1 MDNELGE
8 REVERA
14 VCERDLLR
22 RRVAHVDSGVPL
34 ARCLDERL
42 RRIDR
47 RDVHGAEPCSEL
59 GRQRARPAAD
69 IERAPARF
77 DACKVREKR
86 SELPGKPAHEAVV
99 GARRREELTHAQTV
113 DGEPTP
119 VASACSTG
127 AAGAS
132 LRPPMPAPPASAA
145 MGADRKTIAAKSSW
159 FGGSRTGLRGG
170 GEAAG
175 IETPSADAPPR
186 TSTNVVPRWISPHGP
201 RAAPHPPGRPPLVC
215 APPR

>member
-86 SELPGKPAHEAVV
+86 SELPRKPAHEAVV
-99 GARRREELTHAQTV
+99 GARRREEPTHAQTV

-119 VASACSTG
+119 VASACSTE

-145 MGADRKTIAAKSSW
+145 MGADRKTIAAEASW
-159 FGGSRTGLRGG
+159 VGARRNMREWRRRESNPR
-170 GEAAG
+170 
-175 IETPSADAPPR
+175 PR
-186 TSTNVVPRWISPHGP
+186 TP
-201 RAAPHPPGRPPLVC
+201 RAERLQA
-215 APPR
+215 